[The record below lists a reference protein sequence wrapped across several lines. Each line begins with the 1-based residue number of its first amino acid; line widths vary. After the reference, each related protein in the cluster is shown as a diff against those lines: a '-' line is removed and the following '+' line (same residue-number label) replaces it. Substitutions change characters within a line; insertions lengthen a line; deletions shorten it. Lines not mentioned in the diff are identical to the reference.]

1 MENIEAMKPVMVRIY
16 RSIKSTNF
24 TDEVYESGWVYS
36 KAFDKIQIINDGVNI
51 WNVVFDLPYIDIPFA
66 NELQIY
72 FFSSKSIPTW
82 LKRWRLWF

>member
-36 KAFDKIQIINDGVNI
+36 KAFDKI
-51 WNVVFDLPYIDIPFA
+51 
-66 NELQIY
+66 
-72 FFSSKSIPTW
+72 
-82 LKRWRLWF
+82 